1 LPDAP
6 PVAPVVPL
14 ALPEARR
21 SWHGVRRA
29 MAGLD
34 YQETINFSFV
44 EERWERELAGN
55 ADPIRVLNP
64 IASPLA
70 VMRSGLVGSLVQV
83 LRYNLARKAARVR
96 VFEVGRVFA
105 RDATVL
111 AGPASV
117 DGVRQP
123 VRLGGLAWGPAQ
135 PLQWGRKERAVDFHD
150 VKGDIEALLAPR
162 VARFVADT
170 HPALHP
176 GRCARI
182 ELDGC
187 SVGVIGELHPRWR
200 QAYELPSA
208 PVLFELDADAAL
220 GVPLPAF
227 AGVPRQQ
234 GVTRDIAI
242 VVRNDATHDAIQAA
256 VLEAATDGLLRQA
269 TLFDIY
275 KPAQPGGDI
284 GANERSVAL
293 RLELLDEQTTP
304 TDERI
309 DAVVAAVI
317 DALARRLGA
326 RLRG

>member
-1 LPDAP
+1 
-6 PVAPVVPL
+6 
-14 ALPEARR
+14 
-21 SWHGVRRA
+21 
-29 MAGLD
+29 
-34 YQETINFSFV
+34 
-44 EERWERELAGN
+44 
-55 ADPIRVLNP
+55 VLNP

-70 VMRSGLVGSLVQV
+70 VMRSSLVGSLVQV
-83 LRYNLARKAARVR
+83 LRYNLARKAPRVR

-105 RDATVL
+105 RDASVM

-123 VRLGGLAWGPAQ
+123 MRLGGLAWGPAE
-135 PLQWGRKERAVDFHD
+135 PLQWGVKERAVDFYD
-150 VKGDIEALLAPR
+150 AKGDIESLLAPR
-162 VARFVADT
+162 AAHFVPAA

-176 GRCARI
+176 GRCAAI
-182 ELDGC
+182 EVDGRT
-187 SVGVIGELHPRWR
+187 VGHVGELHPRWR

-208 PVLFELDADAAL
+208 PVLFEIDAEAVL
-220 GVPLPAF
+220 EVPVPAY

-234 GVTRDIAI
+234 AVTRDIAI
-242 VVRNDATHDAIQAA
+242 VVRDDATHDALHAA
-256 VLEAATDGLLRQA
+256 VRAASSGLVRGA

-284 GANERSVAL
+284 GAGERSVAL
-293 RLELLDEQTTP
+293 RLELLDEHATL

-309 DAVVAAVI
+309 DAEVAAVV